1 MELNIKQFMLSQKNM
16 FSSTDSFSLEV
27 ASTSTQ
33 DNIYMDLNY
42 LISIKIQSSP
52 QKIFKISNKANK
64 L

>member
-1 MELNIKQFMLSQKNM
+1 M